1 MPTRKEQKDAL
12 RQERLEQ
19 QQRAQAGARRKRIV
33 GLGAAAV
40 LAVAAVVAI
49 AVVALS
55 GGDENGGGGGGSA
68 LYPGG
73 GKLPAVQETELSAA
87 AKAAGCTITDEEA
100 EGNDHVEGKV
110 TYKANPPHS
119 GDHNIEPV
127 EEQLFEETPQ
137 TENWVHSLEHG
148 RLVIQFKKEI
158 PSEARANLK
167 VFYDMDPFHMMVM
180 PNTTK
185 MPFELAA
192 TVWTRDPEPRGTG
205 HLLGCPKINDRVYDA
220 LAAFRTRFRDNDIP
234 PENVP

>member
-1 MPTRKEQKDAL
+1 MATRKEQKDAL

-19 QQRAQAGARRKRIV
+19 QERSQANARRKRIV

-40 LAVAAVVAI
+40 LAIAAVVAI

-55 GGDENGGGGGGSA
+55 GDDDGGGGGGSA

-87 AKAAGCTITDEEA
+87 AKAAGCTVKDGKA

-110 TYKANPPHS
+110 TYKSNPPTS

-127 EEQLFEETPQ
+127 EEQLFDKTPP
-137 TENWVHSLEHG
+137 TENWVHSMEHG
-148 RLVIQFKKEI
+148 RLTVQFKKEL

-192 TVWTRDPEPRGTG
+192 TAWTRDPQPLGTG
-205 HLLGCPKINDRVYDA
+205 HLLGCPKVNDRVYDA
-220 LAAFRTRFRDNDIP
+220 LAAFRTRYRDNDIP